1 MSEKP
6 RIKFYNTLTNKKEGF
21 EEITGK
27 KPGDTVL
34 MYNCGPTVYSNA
46 HIGNMSS
53 YLMADLIR
61 RFLEFKGYKVKQAKN
76 ITDVG
81 HLVSDSDEGEDKLE
95 MQAKKENKDPLEI
108 SEFYTKLYLEDEKK
122 LNIKEA
128 EERPK
133 ATQYI
138 DEMIEMI
145 KTLDEKG
152 FVYEITDGL
161 YFDVSKFK
169 DYGKLSGNT
178 LDKLKSGARVCVN
191 EDKKSPADFAL
202 WKKLVGENKNHIMNW
217 ESPWGKGFPGW
228 HIECSAMSRK
238 LLGETI
244 DIHTGGEDN
253 IFPHHECEIAQSE
266 GSSGKKFS
274 HFWMHKRLMQVEGE
288 KMSKSLGN
296 FYTLKDL
303 EDKGINPLDFRL
315 LMMMSHY
322 RTRTNFTFNGIN
334 AAKKFRE
341 KFNRF
346 YSMLSEYSA
355 ELVSH
360 DVEIMSKIEED
371 DFKKIKHDVDKALCE
386 DLNTP
391 EMFAVLNRM
400 LAVTFQDVQRFEL
413 SRELAGK
420 YKKYM
425 EEVDKILG
433 ILEKPIPSYVQVTID
448 MRDDYRKNKNW
459 EKSDEC
465 RNWLI
470 NEGYKVEDTS
480 SGQIVTKI

>member
-1 MSEKP
+1 MSEEKP
-6 RIKFYNTLTNKKEGF
+6 RIKFYNTLTNKKEDF
-21 EEITGK
+21 EELTGK
-27 KPGDTVL
+27 KPGDTIL

-46 HIGNMSS
+46 HIGNMSA

-61 RFLEFKGYKVKQAKN
+61 RFLEFKGYNVKQVKN

-95 MQAKKENKDPLEI
+95 MQAKKEDKDPLEI
-108 SEFYTKLYLEDEKK
+108 AEFYTKLYLEDEKK

-128 EERPK
+128 SHRPR
-133 ATQYI
+133 ATEYI
-138 DEMIEMI
+138 VEMIEMI
-145 KTLDEKG
+145 ETLEEKG

-161 YFDVSKFK
+161 YFDVSKFEK
-169 DYGKLSGNT
+169 YGKLSGNT

-191 EDKKSPADFAL
+191 EEKKNPADFAL
-202 WKKLVGENKNHIMNW
+202 WKKLVGENENHIMNW
-217 ESPWGKGFPGW
+217 DSPWGKGFPGW

-238 LLGETI
+238 LLAETI

-274 HFWMHKRLMQVEGE
+274 HFWMHKRFMQVEGE

-341 KFNRF
+341 KFNHTYLRLKEYNDF
-346 YSMLSEYSA
+346 ILERKSDIEIFKINIDRSLS
-355 ELVSH
+355 
-360 DVEIMSKIEED
+360 D
-371 DFKKIKHDVDKALCE
+371 

-391 EMFAVLNRM
+391 EMFSIVNIMMSRLEELINSKKLTENSKEEYINFIEELDAILVVLEEE
-400 LAVTFQDVQRFEL
+400 AEL
-413 SRELAGK
+413 PKNIIKLIQARK
-420 YKKYM
+420 
-425 EEVDKILG
+425 EV
-433 ILEKPIPSYVQVTID
+433 
-448 MRDDYRKNKNW
+448 RANKDW
-459 EKSDEC
+459 AKSDEI
-465 RNWLI
+465 RDELKKA
-470 NEGYKVEDTS
+470 GYKVKDTNN
-480 SGQIVTKI
+480 GQMVIKI